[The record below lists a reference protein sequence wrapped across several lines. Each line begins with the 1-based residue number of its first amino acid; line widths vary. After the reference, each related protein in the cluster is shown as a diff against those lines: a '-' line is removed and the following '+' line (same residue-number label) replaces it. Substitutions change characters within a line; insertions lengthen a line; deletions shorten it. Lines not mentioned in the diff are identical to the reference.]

1 MSGYK
6 LLGRLP
12 DRPARL
18 VLVSGEYPELTESLG
33 RLGIETVVTAPDNRL
48 PPPVQWHPDM
58 QACVIGSGITV
69 LNGSALLSSLERYG
83 ISAGETFSM
92 PEPAYPKD
100 VLCNF
105 LSWGRWALGN
115 SKTVDKT
122 IVQAADSC
130 GAAWINVRQGYAAC
144 ATALVNEQSAVTADI
159 GIAEKLEQHGMRV
172 LRISSGGIALPGYQ
186 YGFIGGCCGKLAP
199 DLMAFSGRLDSHPD
213 GGLIRRFL
221 SERGVRVIEVLNG
234 RLLDVGG
241 MIALL

>member
-1 MSGYK
+1 MSRYK

-12 DRPARL
+12 DKPARL
-18 VLVSGEYPELTESLG
+18 VLVSGEYPELAESLG
-33 RLGIETVVTAPDNRL
+33 RLGIETVMTAPDNRL
-48 PPPVQWHPDM
+48 PPPVRWHPDM
-58 QACVIGSGITV
+58 QACVIGGGITV
-69 LNGSALLSSLERYG
+69 LNGSPLLSTLEGYG
-83 ISAGETFSM
+83 ISAGESFGV

-100 VLCNF
+100 VLCNV

-115 SKTVDKT
+115 GKTADKA
-122 IVQAADSC
+122 IVQTADSC

-144 ATALVNEQSAVTADI
+144 ATALADGQSAVTSDM
-159 GIAEKLEQHGMRV
+159 GIAGKLEQHGMQV
-172 LRISSGGIALPGYQ
+172 LRINAGGIALPGYQ

-213 GGLIRRFL
+213 GGSIRRFL

-234 RLLDVGG
+234 RLLDLGG